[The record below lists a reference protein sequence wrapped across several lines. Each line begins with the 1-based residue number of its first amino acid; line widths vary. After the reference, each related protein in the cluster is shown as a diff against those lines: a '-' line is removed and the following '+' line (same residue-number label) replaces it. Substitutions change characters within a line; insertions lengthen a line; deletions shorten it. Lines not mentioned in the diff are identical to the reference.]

1 MIRPIRTNLANLL
14 RRFNL
19 LRRLADALDPPPVWP
34 TVRPN
39 SHGGKGEE
47 R

>member
-1 MIRPIRTNLANLL
+1 MIQSIRTTLA
-14 RRFNL
+14 NL

-34 TVRPN
+34 TVRPK

-47 R
+47 RAR